1 MANIGYIRV
10 STKEQNTG
18 RQYED
23 FTAKGI
29 TLDKVFEEKMSGKNT
44 DRPQLQAMLSY
55 LREGDTLYVESF
67 SRLARSTRDLLN
79 IVSVLTEKGVSFVSL
94 KENVDTNKQ
103 EQMEVT
109 QKIIV
114 SSKKKEKTPYMIWH
128 DDVSEKLDAIYDR
141 NISYKISKDILMEI
155 YEKMTNVYGIVWE
168 QDYKEWRRTHQGVPR
183 TLNIIFNNEQY
194 KSIFES
200 ILSDKYDESIA
211 NHSDVLSPDE
221 LIDELIS
228 KRNDKTR
235 AATFKLVYTR
245 MENYYDVKWDKMIM
259 RYKRETGRINVLKKE
274 LLYWNRGLVERFRI
288 SIHDLLEI
296 NW

>member
-1 MANIGYIRV
+1 MDETIMLNEFKSLIGQY
-10 STKEQNTG
+10 TKLNKDKKTIESLFIDPDLKIAAYKNL
-18 RQYED
+18 E
-23 FTAKGI
+23 KN
-29 TLDKVFEEKMSGKNT
+29 LDKMKRKMHKYIDSIE
-44 DRPQLQAMLSY
+44 PI
-55 LREGDTLYVESF
+55 YVEE
-67 SRLARSTRDLLN
+67 
-79 IVSVLTEKGVSFVSL
+79 I
-94 KENVDTNKQ
+94 KENKNIDNQ
-103 EQMEVT
+103 EQSESIQRVN
-109 QKIIV
+109 V

-141 NISYKISKDILMEI
+141 NISYKMSKDILMEI

-228 KRNDKTR
+228 RRNDKTR

-245 MENYYDVKWDKMIM
+245 MENYYDVKWDKMIR

>member
-1 MANIGYIRV
+1 MDETIMLNKFRSLIGQY
-10 STKEQNTG
+10 TKLTKDKRTIESLSIDSDLKIVAYKNL
-18 RQYED
+18 E
-23 FTAKGI
+23 KN
-29 TLDKVFEEKMSGKNT
+29 LDKLKRSMHKVIDSIEPIYIEE
-44 DRPQLQAMLSY
+44 
-55 LREGDTLYVESF
+55 
-67 SRLARSTRDLLN
+67 
-79 IVSVLTEKGVSFVSL
+79 I
-94 KENVDTNKQ
+94 KENVDTNNQ

-141 NISYKISKDILMEI
+141 NISYKMSKDILMEI

-228 KRNDKTR
+228 RRNDKTR

-245 MENYYDVKWDKMIM
+245 MENYYDVKWDKMIR

>member
-1 MANIGYIRV
+1 MDETIMLNEFKSLIGQY
-10 STKEQNTG
+10 TKLNKDKKTIESLFIDPDLKIAAYKNL
-18 RQYED
+18 E
-23 FTAKGI
+23 KN
-29 TLDKVFEEKMSGKNT
+29 LDKMKRKMHKYIDSIE
-44 DRPQLQAMLSY
+44 PI
-55 LREGDTLYVESF
+55 YVEE
-67 SRLARSTRDLLN
+67 
-79 IVSVLTEKGVSFVSL
+79 I
-94 KENVDTNKQ
+94 KENKNIDNQ
-103 EQMEVT
+103 EQLEVT
-109 QKIIV
+109 QKVIV

-141 NISYKISKDILMEI
+141 NISYKMSKDILMEI

-228 KRNDKTR
+228 RRNDKTR

-245 MENYYDVKWDKMIM
+245 MENYYDVKWDKMIR

>member
-1 MANIGYIRV
+1 MDETIMLNKFRSLIGQY
-10 STKEQNTG
+10 TKLTKDKRTIESLSIDSDLKIVAYKNL
-18 RQYED
+18 E
-23 FTAKGI
+23 KN
-29 TLDKVFEEKMSGKNT
+29 LDKLKRSMHKVIDSIEPIYIEE
-44 DRPQLQAMLSY
+44 
-55 LREGDTLYVESF
+55 
-67 SRLARSTRDLLN
+67 
-79 IVSVLTEKGVSFVSL
+79 I
-94 KENVDTNKQ
+94 KENVDTNNQ

-141 NISYKISKDILMEI
+141 NISYKMSKDILMES

-211 NHSDVLSPDE
+211 NHSDGLSPDE
-221 LIDELIS
+221 LIYELIS
-228 KRNDKTR
+228 RRNDKTR

-245 MENYYDVKWDKMIM
+245 MENYYDVKWDKMIR

-296 NW
+296 N

>member
-1 MANIGYIRV
+1 MDETIMLNEFKSLIGQY
-10 STKEQNTG
+10 TKLNKDKKTIESLFIDPDLKIAAYKNL
-18 RQYED
+18 E
-23 FTAKGI
+23 KN
-29 TLDKVFEEKMSGKNT
+29 LDKMKRKMHKYIDSIE
-44 DRPQLQAMLSY
+44 PI
-55 LREGDTLYVESF
+55 YVEE
-67 SRLARSTRDLLN
+67 
-79 IVSVLTEKGVSFVSL
+79 I
-94 KENVDTNKQ
+94 KENKNIDNQ
-103 EQMEVT
+103 EQSESIQRVN
-109 QKIIV
+109 V

-141 NISYKISKDILMEI
+141 NISYKMSKDILMEI
-155 YEKMTNVYGIVWE
+155 YEKMTNVYVIVWE

-228 KRNDKTR
+228 RRNDKTR

-245 MENYYDVKWDKMIM
+245 MENYYDVKWDKMIR

>member
-1 MANIGYIRV
+1 MDETIMLNEFKSLIGQY
-10 STKEQNTG
+10 TKLNKDKKTIESLFIDPDLKIAAYKNL
-18 RQYED
+18 E
-23 FTAKGI
+23 KN
-29 TLDKVFEEKMSGKNT
+29 LDKMKRKMHKYIDSIE
-44 DRPQLQAMLSY
+44 PI
-55 LREGDTLYVESF
+55 YVEE
-67 SRLARSTRDLLN
+67 
-79 IVSVLTEKGVSFVSL
+79 I
-94 KENVDTNKQ
+94 KENKNIDNQ
-103 EQMEVT
+103 EQSESIQRVN
-109 QKIIV
+109 V

-141 NISYKISKDILMEI
+141 NISYKMSKDVLTEI

-168 QDYKEWRRTHQGVPR
+168 QDYKEWRRTNQGVPR

-200 ILSDKYDESIA
+200 ILSDKYDEAVA

-228 KRNDKTR
+228 RRNDKTR

-245 MENYYDVKWDKMIM
+245 MENYYDVKWDKMIR

-296 NW
+296 NK

>member
-1 MANIGYIRV
+1 MDETIMLNKFRSLIGQY
-10 STKEQNTG
+10 TKLTKDKRTIESLSIDSDLKIVAYKNL
-18 RQYED
+18 E
-23 FTAKGI
+23 KN
-29 TLDKVFEEKMSGKNT
+29 LDKLKRSMHKVIDSIEPIYIEE
-44 DRPQLQAMLSY
+44 
-55 LREGDTLYVESF
+55 
-67 SRLARSTRDLLN
+67 
-79 IVSVLTEKGVSFVSL
+79 I
-94 KENVDTNKQ
+94 KENVATNNQ
-103 EQMEVT
+103 EQLEVT
-109 QKIIV
+109 QKVIV

-141 NISYKISKDILMEI
+141 NISYKMSKDILMEI

-228 KRNDKTR
+228 RRNDKTR

-245 MENYYDVKWDKMIM
+245 MENYYDVKWDKMIR

>member
-1 MANIGYIRV
+1 MDETIMLNEFKSLIGQY
-10 STKEQNTG
+10 TKLNKDKKTIESLFIDPDLKIAAYKNL
-18 RQYED
+18 E
-23 FTAKGI
+23 KN
-29 TLDKVFEEKMSGKNT
+29 LDKMKRKMHKYIDSIE
-44 DRPQLQAMLSY
+44 PI
-55 LREGDTLYVESF
+55 YVEE
-67 SRLARSTRDLLN
+67 
-79 IVSVLTEKGVSFVSL
+79 I
-94 KENVDTNKQ
+94 KENKNIDNQ
-103 EQMEVT
+103 EQSESIQRVN
-109 QKIIV
+109 V

-141 NISYKISKDILMEI
+141 NISYKMSKDILMEI

-274 LLYWNRGLVERFRI
+274 LLYWNRDLVERFRI

>member
-1 MANIGYIRV
+1 MDETIMLNEFKSLIGQY
-10 STKEQNTG
+10 TKLNKDKKTIESLFIDPDLKIAAYKNL
-18 RQYED
+18 E
-23 FTAKGI
+23 KN
-29 TLDKVFEEKMSGKNT
+29 LDKMKRKMHKYIDSIE
-44 DRPQLQAMLSY
+44 PI
-55 LREGDTLYVESF
+55 YVEE
-67 SRLARSTRDLLN
+67 
-79 IVSVLTEKGVSFVSL
+79 I
-94 KENVDTNKQ
+94 KENKNIDNQ
-103 EQMEVT
+103 EQSESIQRVN
-109 QKIIV
+109 V
-114 SSKKKEKTPYMIWH
+114 SSKKKEKTQYMIWH

-141 NISYKISKDILMEI
+141 NISYKMSKDILMEI

-228 KRNDKTR
+228 RRNDKTR

-245 MENYYDVKWDKMIM
+245 MENYYDVKWDKMIR

>member
-1 MANIGYIRV
+1 MDETIMLNEFKSLIGQY
-10 STKEQNTG
+10 TKLNKDKKTIESLFIDPDLKIAAYKNL
-18 RQYED
+18 E
-23 FTAKGI
+23 KN
-29 TLDKVFEEKMSGKNT
+29 LDKMKRKMHKYIDSIE
-44 DRPQLQAMLSY
+44 PI
-55 LREGDTLYVESF
+55 YVEE
-67 SRLARSTRDLLN
+67 
-79 IVSVLTEKGVSFVSL
+79 I
-94 KENVDTNKQ
+94 KENKNIDNQ
-103 EQMEVT
+103 EQSESIQRVN
-109 QKIIV
+109 V

-141 NISYKISKDILMEI
+141 NISYKMSKDILMEI

-288 SIHDLLEI
+288 SIYDLLEI

>member
-1 MANIGYIRV
+1 MDETIMLNEFKSLIGQY
-10 STKEQNTG
+10 TKLNKDKKTIESLFIDPDLKIAAYKNL
-18 RQYED
+18 E
-23 FTAKGI
+23 KN
-29 TLDKVFEEKMSGKNT
+29 LDKMKRKMHKYIDSIE
-44 DRPQLQAMLSY
+44 PI
-55 LREGDTLYVESF
+55 YVEE
-67 SRLARSTRDLLN
+67 
-79 IVSVLTEKGVSFVSL
+79 I
-94 KENVDTNKQ
+94 KENKNIDNQ
-103 EQMEVT
+103 EQSESIQRV
-109 QKIIV
+109 IV

-141 NISYKISKDILMEI
+141 NISYKMSKDILMEI

-245 MENYYDVKWDKMIM
+245 MENYYDVKWDKMIR

-296 NW
+296 N